1 MTKKTYSSPFHRVT
15 SERTAYLL
23 PDLIELQRK
32 SFYDFLE
39 KGLLEEFSK
48 INPVTLN
55 TGEISVVFYP
65 KDYQFTPPPFTLRE
79 AILQGK
85 TYSAKFY
92 VPARICCSKLALP
105 LESFEMTNQSFSN
118 KDKQLGKEK
127 RSKNKENK
135 GSQRDLSPR
144 SPHSRLDL
152 ASHLPIKGV
161 GRPPVPPELA
171 HGGSKDTHTSCG
183 LGLTSKEV
191 RGGKANEEVRPS
203 NPFTLRAQAKPPLGV
218 RVARPPGSSLRGKF
232 SEGVPALAL
241 SPGSMLKSQ
250 SALLLQAFGKDSN
263 EDKTVKIWSLK
274 CWVLVGNIPLMTK
287 RGHFVING
295 SPRVIVSQMIRCPGV
310 YFHERFR
317 GVGIQKKRT
326 CYIDFI
332 SRRGAWLRIQSD
344 KNRDLWVRLKRTPR
358 IPLDV
363 FQEGLK
369 SFERLWLT
377 GLTAGETSVSQ
388 SFQRSA
394 TAYKIGE
401 EAHGNSLSMNKAI
414 KTLFHNPLNS
424 HNKGFV
430 EKLLMP
436 SKRVFLNS
444 GNGERFSLRSVYPP
458 ALQNKIS
465 FSEPGKER
473 LHVKTYPWQENGKS
487 QSVKEFYR
495 QERVDS
501 LREKREFSNSAQLQK
516 NDLTKTVSP
525 SSGSWCLPKGLQ
537 TSINNSYD
545 RSRFSD
551 LFDEVQENGS
561 KVESTTSQHVE
572 NGKSEE
578 QAANGGFQFVFQ
590 KFKNPRTY
598 DLGKLGRDRINSK
611 LKSSTSSRQLSS
623 KDIEFA
629 CYYLKKIERNQILP
643 DDIDN
648 LKNRRV
654 RASGELLQG
663 QLETGF
669 YRLERFILSR
679 LKPAL
684 ETLRSVPWVYPLQEK
699 IVTHKSTKASKRS
712 AKSLSLAKNEKTSGP
727 IAQKIQNLGIRRPPP
742 LTSLE
747 VRPKGVGVAI
757 EPPSKE
763 GIPVAG
769 LGGDQ
774 RTLNGKLPLLENAG
788 RKTKNKQNS
797 ASDVTSSHLFK
808 ILRSVITTKAL
819 NGALREFFGSNPLS
833 QYMDQTNPLAE
844 VTHKRRLSS
853 LGPGGISRDTAGMA
867 IRGIHSTHYGR
878 ICPIETPEG
887 KNAGLVNS
895 LTVFAKATSTGF
907 LETPYYKVFKGQV
920 QTGCIHPTPF
930 FLSADSEQTLGTA
943 IAPGDLNLSA
953 SRFLPPFSLPA
964 RIAGTFE
971 DPFKRV
977 NREKINCIALS
988 PLQMISIATSLIP
1001 FLEHDDANRALM
1013 GSNMQRQAVPLL
1025 RPERPIVGTGLES
1038 LVVAESGQTLES
1050 ESVGLVIYSSSEKI
1064 LLHRLD
1070 SFPLS
1075 LHSVV
1080 SLPRQKW
1087 NPFLSPVTLPLPLLS
1102 IPLCGLRKARLARD
1116 LTTSWVGHDH
1126 NSSVSLLGRA
1136 LHFSEPRGSKATH
1149 TSCGLGLTSKEVRW
1163 GTGNSLDTGSYRM
1176 GGQPLVGLRTS
1187 VKARGLGLELTSP
1200 EVRGGCPLRGM
1211 ATPGH
1216 RGGEQPGPKRI
1227 YSKFPFTKTYP
1238 LFAFQRSNQ
1247 ETCLSHRPAVREGDW
1262 VQKGDLLADCSA
1274 SSKGEL
1280 ALGKNILIAYIP
1292 WEGYNF
1298 EDAVVASERLA
1309 KEDLYTSVH
1318 IEKHEVE
1325 IRESRLGL
1333 EEIGLEIPHITKKQR
1348 KSLDANGLI
1357 KVGTWVNQGDI
1368 LVAKTTA
1375 IKPKPLSPH
1384 QKLAFDLARLKPSRT
1399 KDTSLRV
1406 PKGVHGRVI
1415 GVEVLESASAPSSSA
1430 LPPQPKGERL
1440 PKANALKAV
1449 SVSVGET
1456 EAFPVLEVNEK
1467 RKSKEAKKSSD
1478 KNLRANKSK
1487 NQNGL
1492 KVGKSPVQMKS
1503 DAGVNAQGLIKLM
1516 HSKDRVINS
1525 PNLNIG
1531 SMAKKPTSKKR
1542 FVPLFLHFSTIG
1554 FIPQTYSRF
1563 AFILSPATALPFSL
1577 TSTWEIKAIYPLV
1590 AFNSKTINSKNDE
1603 ITQPLVPSKKES
1615 MSSLNVYAMRNPFLF
1630 FLWKGSKS
1638 WNVLGF
1644 IKKQV
1649 VDKDTIGE
1657 DEVKQFSYWFAFTKV
1672 ISSLRHGKS
1681 SFEKGPGEMAGLE
1694 VIKKFVMDWKH
1705 SLHNRLRASLLT
1717 PFYSFDLPE
1726 SQRAHEWNSFFSSL
1740 KKRNPTLLPGAQFK
1754 SFFFS
1759 ETPVSA
1765 TSKDESLIPKDS
1777 GELKDK
1783 DLMQKP
1789 KALHRLFNVGDESL
1803 QRKTVGTPKKVNR
1816 DNANLA
1822 TVSPWKKVPT
1832 RVRVYIA
1839 EKRKI
1844 QVGDKVAGRH
1854 GNKGIVSVL
1863 LPRIDMPYLPDGS
1876 IVDMILNPLGVPS
1889 RMNVGQVFE
1898 CLLGLA
1904 GVSLNQH
1911 YRIPPFD
1918 EMYGAEASRS
1928 LVYLKLYQARLRN
1941 GQHWLFHPLS
1951 PGKTRLTDGRTGE
1964 PFDQLVT
1971 VGTAYIIK
1979 LVHLVDEKIH
1989 ARSTGPYSLV
1999 TKQPLGGRSKHG
2011 GQRLGEMEVW
2021 ALEGFGAAY
2030 ILQEMLTSKSD
2041 DVLGRQEVL
2050 KGILSKRSNP
2060 LGNPEAFKVL
2070 VRELQSLCLDIR
2082 VSVLKGSP
2090 MRRERV
2096 DISQIP

>member
-1 MTKKTYSSPFHRVT
+1 
-15 SERTAYLL
+15 
-23 PDLIELQRK
+23 
-32 SFYDFLE
+32 
-39 KGLLEEFSK
+39 
-48 INPVTLN
+48 
-55 TGEISVVFYP
+55 
-65 KDYQFTPPPFTLRE
+65 
-79 AILQGK
+79 
-85 TYSAKFY
+85 
-92 VPARICCSKLALP
+92 
-105 LESFEMTNQSFSN
+105 
-118 KDKQLGKEK
+118 
-127 RSKNKENK
+127 
-135 GSQRDLSPR
+135 
-144 SPHSRLDL
+144 
-152 ASHLPIKGV
+152 
-161 GRPPVPPELA
+161 
-171 HGGSKDTHTSCG
+171 
-183 LGLTSKEV
+183 
-191 RGGKANEEVRPS
+191 
-203 NPFTLRAQAKPPLGV
+203 
-218 RVARPPGSSLRGKF
+218 
-232 SEGVPALAL
+232 
-241 SPGSMLKSQ
+241 
-250 SALLLQAFGKDSN
+250 
-263 EDKTVKIWSLK
+263 
-274 CWVLVGNIPLMTK
+274 
-287 RGHFVING
+287 
-295 SPRVIVSQMIRCPGV
+295 
-310 YFHERFR
+310 
-317 GVGIQKKRT
+317 
-326 CYIDFI
+326 
-332 SRRGAWLRIQSD
+332 
-344 KNRDLWVRLKRTPR
+344 
-358 IPLDV
+358 
-363 FQEGLK
+363 
-369 SFERLWLT
+369 
-377 GLTAGETSVSQ
+377 
-388 SFQRSA
+388 
-394 TAYKIGE
+394 
-401 EAHGNSLSMNKAI
+401 
-414 KTLFHNPLNS
+414 
-424 HNKGFV
+424 
-430 EKLLMP
+430 
-436 SKRVFLNS
+436 
-444 GNGERFSLRSVYPP
+444 
-458 ALQNKIS
+458 
-465 FSEPGKER
+465 
-473 LHVKTYPWQENGKS
+473 
-487 QSVKEFYR
+487 
-495 QERVDS
+495 
-501 LREKREFSNSAQLQK
+501 
-516 NDLTKTVSP
+516 
-525 SSGSWCLPKGLQ
+525 
-537 TSINNSYD
+537 
-545 RSRFSD
+545 
-551 LFDEVQENGS
+551 
-561 KVESTTSQHVE
+561 
-572 NGKSEE
+572 
-578 QAANGGFQFVFQ
+578 
-590 KFKNPRTY
+590 
-598 DLGKLGRDRINSK
+598 
-611 LKSSTSSRQLSS
+611 
-623 KDIEFA
+623 
-629 CYYLKKIERNQILP
+629 
-643 DDIDN
+643 
-648 LKNRRV
+648 
-654 RASGELLQG
+654 
-663 QLETGF
+663 
-669 YRLERFILSR
+669 
-679 LKPAL
+679 
-684 ETLRSVPWVYPLQEK
+684 
-699 IVTHKSTKASKRS
+699 
-712 AKSLSLAKNEKTSGP
+712 
-727 IAQKIQNLGIRRPPP
+727 
-742 LTSLE
+742 
-747 VRPKGVGVAI
+747 
-757 EPPSKE
+757 
-763 GIPVAG
+763 
-769 LGGDQ
+769 
-774 RTLNGKLPLLENAG
+774 
-788 RKTKNKQNS
+788 
-797 ASDVTSSHLFK
+797 
-808 ILRSVITTKAL
+808 
-819 NGALREFFGSNPLS
+819 
-833 QYMDQTNPLAE
+833 
-844 VTHKRRLSS
+844 
-853 LGPGGISRDTAGMA
+853 
-867 IRGIHSTHYGR
+867 
-878 ICPIETPEG
+878 
-887 KNAGLVNS
+887 
-895 LTVFAKATSTGF
+895 
-907 LETPYYKVFKGQV
+907 
-920 QTGCIHPTPF
+920 
-930 FLSADSEQTLGTA
+930 
-943 IAPGDLNLSA
+943 
-953 SRFLPPFSLPA
+953 
-964 RIAGTFE
+964 
-971 DPFKRV
+971 
-977 NREKINCIALS
+977 
-988 PLQMISIATSLIP
+988 
-1001 FLEHDDANRALM
+1001 
-1013 GSNMQRQAVPLL
+1013 
-1025 RPERPIVGTGLES
+1025 
-1038 LVVAESGQTLES
+1038 
-1050 ESVGLVIYSSSEKI
+1050 
-1064 LLHRLD
+1064 
-1070 SFPLS
+1070 
-1075 LHSVV
+1075 
-1080 SLPRQKW
+1080 
-1087 NPFLSPVTLPLPLLS
+1087 
-1102 IPLCGLRKARLARD
+1102 
-1116 LTTSWVGHDH
+1116 
-1126 NSSVSLLGRA
+1126 
-1136 LHFSEPRGSKATH
+1136 
-1149 TSCGLGLTSKEVRW
+1149 
-1163 GTGNSLDTGSYRM
+1163 
-1176 GGQPLVGLRTS
+1176 
-1187 VKARGLGLELTSP
+1187 
-1200 EVRGGCPLRGM
+1200 M

-2060 LGNPEAFKVL
+2060 LGNQEAFKVL